1 MLKKFFIRKNFS
13 SQKTKRTLKVDA
25 ALGIILLGV
34 VALLTNGTL
43 PAGEIQKVDA
53 QEIVY
58 GFKTIEFTENTK
70 FDIDI
75 SPFSSG
81 SNTILVKVSDFEGNP
96 LYDSDQ
102 SKSRY
107 QIHQRTFHQ

>member
-1 MLKKFFIRKNFS
+1 MLKNFS
-13 SQKTKRTLKVDA
+13 SGKISVHKKLKRTLKVDA

-34 VALLTNGTL
+34 VALLANGTL
-43 PAGEIQKVDA
+43 PGEIQKVDA
-53 QEIVY
+53 QEIAY

-81 SNTILVKVSDFEGNP
+81 STQF
-96 LYDSDQ
+96 
-102 SKSRY
+102 
-107 QIHQRTFHQ
+107 